1 MAVRQAQTTQSRH
14 HDPVVQF
21 SVFTENKVGRLNEL
35 IGLLGSH
42 HVHVMALNTLDT
54 TDSAIVRVIVDD
66 PQRTRELFR
75 EHAFTYAENV
85 LLAAELNAETDLGK
99 VLAALLE
106 AEININYLYPFIFR
120 PKECAALAI
129 NVEDM
134 DVSRDALQQR
144 GIRVLNQSDISR

>member
-1 MAVRQAQTTQSRH
+1 MVVRPTQTTQSRH

-42 HVHVMALNTLDT
+42 DVHVMALNTLDT
-54 TDSAIVRVIVDD
+54 TDSAILRVVVDD

-75 EHAFTYAENV
+75 THAFTCAENQ
-85 LLAAELNAETDLGK
+85 LLAVELNAETDLLK

-106 AEININYLYPFIFR
+106 AEINIHYLYPFIFR
-120 PKECAALAI
+120 PKERAALAI

-134 DVSRDALQQR
+134 EIGRDALEQR
-144 GIRVLNQSDISR
+144 GIRVLSQSDISR